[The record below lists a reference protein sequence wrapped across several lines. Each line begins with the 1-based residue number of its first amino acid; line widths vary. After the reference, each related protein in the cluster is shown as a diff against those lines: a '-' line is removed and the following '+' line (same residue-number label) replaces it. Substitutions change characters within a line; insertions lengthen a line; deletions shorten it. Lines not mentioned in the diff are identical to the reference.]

1 MKHGRESYFLKNFG
15 WVSGSLIPL
24 SDLTNVF
31 KKYANKFP
39 VPVPDPIDPSPG
51 DPPTKPRRIFCRLFE
66 EGEQPSTEA
75 LIELGLAMESEK
87 EDITSEGDSNIPAG
101 YTYLGQFIDH
111 DITRDDSSDLM
122 EDSVD
127 PTDIMNVR
135 TPALDLDC
143 LYGSGPKL
151 SAELFEADGV
161 HLRVGMTSPTLSGEP
176 GGDDVPGI
184 DQSLPNDLPRRADM
198 SAIIGDSRND
208 ENLAVAQTHL
218 AFIKFHNTVVDR
230 LVAEDS
236 TVQGEALFEK
246 ARRQVVF
253 LYQTIVLKDFLPR
266 LIEGDALKDVL
277 TYGRKFYTDD
287 LAECMPI
294 EFSVA
299 AYRLGHSM
307 IRTVYEWN
315 RVFNSGPEGIEA
327 TLELLFEFSGGSGVR
342 STNPEDND
350 NPFFDK
356 PTVPTN
362 WIVDWTRLY
371 DFSGI
376 PDIDSDPTLNFA
388 REIDAKLSFALKT
401 LPEFQRMNLPDCM
414 ISLATR
420 NLLRGRLMKLP
431 SGQAVAQAMQ
441 DAGLKFTPITA
452 AEIANGPH
460 RDILLKYGLDQQTPL
475 WYYILREAK
484 IRNHGNKLGPV
495 GSRIIAEVFVGLI
508 ANSPI
513 SVLKEHQDL
522 RFSMPELLAVVGD
535 LNPLGDLG

>member
-24 SDLTNVF
+24 PDITNVF
-31 KKYANKFP
+31 KKFADKFP

-51 DPPTKPRRIFCRLFE
+51 DPPTKPRRIFCRLFG
-66 EGEQPSTEA
+66 EGAQPSTEA
-75 LIELGLAMESEK
+75 LIELGLAMESEMQ
-87 EDITSEGDSNIPAG
+87 DIISEGDSNIPAG

-122 EDSVD
+122 DDSVD

-151 SAELFEADGV
+151 SAELFESDGV
-161 HLRVGMTSPTLSGEP
+161 HLRVGMTSPTVDGEP
-176 GGDDVPGI
+176 GGEIPGI
-184 DQSLPNDLPRRADM
+184 DQSLPNDLPRREDM

-218 AFIKFHNTVVDR
+218 AFIKFHNAVVDR
-230 LVAEDS
+230 LVAEGS
-236 TVQGEALFEK
+236 TLQGEALYEK

-253 LYQTIVLKDFLPR
+253 LYQSIVLKDFLPR
-266 LIEGDALKDVL
+266 LIEVDVLKDVL

-315 RVFNSGPEGIEA
+315 RVFNSDQERQA
-327 TLELLFEFSGGSGVR
+327 TLDLLFEFSGGSGVR
-342 STNPEDND
+342 SANPEDT
-350 NPFFDK
+350 PFFDK

-388 REIDAKLSFALKT
+388 RQIDARLSFALKT
-401 LPEFQRMNLPDCM
+401 LPEFQRMNLPDFM

-441 DAGLKFTPITA
+441 NAGLKFTPITA

-460 RDILLKYGLDQQTPL
+460 SDILLKHGLDQQTPL

-484 IRNHGNKLGPV
+484 IRNNGNKLGPV

-513 SVLKEHQDL
+513 SVLKENQDL
-522 RFSMPELLAVVGD
+522 RFSMPELLAAVDD
-535 LNPLGDLG
+535 LNPLGNLG